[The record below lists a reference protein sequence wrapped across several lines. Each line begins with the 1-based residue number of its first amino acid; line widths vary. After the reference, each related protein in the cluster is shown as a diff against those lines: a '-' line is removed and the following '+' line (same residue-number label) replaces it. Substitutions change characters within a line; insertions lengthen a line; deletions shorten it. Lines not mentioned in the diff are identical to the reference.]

1 MIQSVLGFPVV
12 FIMSLWRNSIGNSRL
27 AAILRENGAVA
38 ILGEVEEDDSDR
50 ALVLLVAAD
59 DATEDGSES
68 SWEVEIVLGALAFTA
83 VAGP

>member
-12 FIMSLWRNSIGNSRL
+12 FIMSLWRNSMGNSRL

-38 ILGEVEEDDSDR
+38 VLGEVEEDDSDR

-68 SWEVEIVLGALAFTA
+68 N
-83 VAGP
+83 